1 RGEAVAAPDRVN
13 LRKQQRRRDLGDH
26 GRFTVRGKVG
36 ALGCRKERKGGL
48 MAENGTAYR
57 EAVGNSSFYPGGAEP
72 VRANVPY
79 TPVTIVSPAG
89 RPNVPIV
96 GVLVLVGLVLFMEH
110 QRRRRGR

>member
-1 RGEAVAAPDRVN
+1 
-13 LRKQQRRRDLGDH
+13 
-26 GRFTVRGKVG
+26 
-36 ALGCRKERKGGL
+36 

-57 EAVGNSSFYPGGAEP
+57 ESVGNVNFYPGGAEP

-79 TPVTIVSPAG
+79 TPVQVVDPSG

-96 GVLVLVGLVLFMEH
+96 GVLFLVAVVLFFEH